1 MQNFIG
7 KSNYENL
14 FLDKTE
20 FQYDFR
26 DINSNFIRGAEN
38 ILINLSKNISL
49 LNHEVIVFNNCSNE
63 YKSKNFTW
71 LNITRSKLNNF
82 NFDIAISN
90 NDTRLLDNINAKK
103 KICYI
108 SQFAN
113 N

>member
-1 MQNFIG
+1 M
-7 KSNYENL
+7 KVC

-38 ILINLSKNISL
+38 ILINLSKNISQ
-49 LNHEVIVFNNCSNE
+49 LNHEVVVFNNCFTE

-71 LNITRSKLNNF
+71 LNITRTKLNTF

-90 NDTRLLDNINAKK
+90 
-103 KICYI
+103 
-108 SQFAN
+108 
-113 N
+113 